1 MRSVYE
7 QRRANLR
14 NLVAQWGG
22 PTSMAKKLGH
32 SNGSY
37 LAQLIG
43 PNPSREISEKV
54 AREVEVKL
62 NLPAG
67 WLDTAHNPGD
77 QIDDQAISDCVRA
90 VSAALRDQGLVAS
103 PQRMADLVALA
114 YEHTKLVGRV
124 DETYIIKLVRL
135 TTS

>member
-14 NLVAQWGG
+14 QLVTQWGG

-67 WLDTAHNPGD
+67 WLDTAHSGTG

-90 VSAALRDQGLVAS
+90 VSAALRDNKVVVS
-103 PQRMADLVALA
+103 PQRRADLTALA
-114 YEHTKLVGRV
+114 YEHARLVGRV

-135 TTS
+135 TTP